1 MEWVV
6 LGLMVVVFFL
16 LWRIGR
22 ANLRE
27 RRDATSAAVRS
38 RSSHRSRQK
47 TKRKTSSRKRAQG
60 KRSGSSRVPSK
71 SRSRGDSAAGRG
83 QEDEVSCPD
92 CRESRHPAKFARC
105 IKFVKTR
112 PAELGVAP
120 LWCYYEKEDWIEWGR
135 KYQWEYDCREY
146 DEYRWEFVYN
156 AYSGGWES
164 GDEFY
169 WPRCIVCEQQ
179 DCECLDW
186 RPEIE
191 TECTICEEVFL
202 DECRCG

>member
-6 LGLMVVVFFL
+6 LGLFVVVFTFCGEKGGLIYEREEMRHL
-16 LWRIGR
+16 LQFAPGPHIGP
-22 ANLRE
+22 AKG
-27 RRDATSAAVRS
+27 RRGKLAPV
-38 RSSHRSRQK
+38 
-47 TKRKTSSRKRAQG
+47 KRAQG

-135 KYQWEYDCREY
+135 KYQWKYDCREY